1 MRKSRKLLEPNADM
15 NDIKTVALRVYENHC
30 SACNKED
37 IWPRDDT
44 KLLAN
49 FIRDIVNEL
58 QYYRCCPDEGV
69 EDWVVDARKLYDLAD
84 ELDLMP

>member
-1 MRKSRKLLEPNADM
+1 MSN
-15 NDIKTVALRVYENHC
+15 IKEVALSVYENYY
-30 SACNKED
+30 SICNKED
-37 IWPRDDT
+37 IWPSDDT

-58 QYYRCCPDEGV
+58 QYYQCCPDEGV

-84 ELDLMP
+84 ALDEL